1 MQFQCPLCE
10 TAGTIPVDKI
20 EKDVTKWE
28 CANCGAMLFVNSD
41 SGAVDAHKSPFKDFS
56 FTRRSG
62 GDPSVLERS
71 TASVSPAEGS
81 RDWVAIGVF
90 VGVLALLA
98 GAGAYFFINLGLI

>member
-10 TAGTIPVDKI
+10 TAGTVPADKI

-28 CANCGAMLFVNSD
+28 CSNCGAMLFVNSD

-62 GDPSVLERS
+62 DDPSVLESS
-71 TASVSPAEGS
+71 TAEGS

-90 VGVLALLA
+90 VGVLALLT
-98 GAGAYFFINLGLI
+98 GAGAYFCINLGLI